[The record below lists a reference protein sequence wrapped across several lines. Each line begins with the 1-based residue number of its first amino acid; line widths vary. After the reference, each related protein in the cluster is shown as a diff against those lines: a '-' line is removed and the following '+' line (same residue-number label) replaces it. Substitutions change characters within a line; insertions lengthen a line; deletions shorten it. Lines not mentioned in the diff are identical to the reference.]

1 MLDVIWNTRTVTGF
15 ILILVMTIFW
25 YIFIWRLEEKQN
37 NANNEVER
45 YDGQAKQSGQS
56 EQPEQ

>member
-25 YIFIWRLEEKQN
+25 YIFIWRLEKKQN
-37 NANNEVER
+37 NANNEVEKH
-45 YDGQAKQSGQS
+45 DGQAKQSGQS